1 MAIKQKIYK
10 TTFKLRRGQSTE
22 WSSIN
27 PLLADGEPGF
37 ELDTFK
43 LKIGNGS
50 DKWNALPYVAS
61 PNGSIVTDESVI
73 FVVSSDL
80 PENGLENKLYV
91 VTDTKEIKIWVAG
104 EYFLL
109 NPESSVDLS
118 NYVTN
123 EQLNEKLNNYVTAD
137 TYNNFV
143 EAVDIKYGTLED
155 NYNTLNETLNN
166 VKNDLQENYVTNET
180 YQILEGNVNNII
192 NDVETINNSITE
204 VNNTISS
211 LPDTYATKEVET
223 KLQHVETRLQGVEE
237 TYVKNDDITN
247 IVKNEITEQMGSIDY
262 GEIDENTEVDGN
274 GEVVL

>member
-1 MAIKQKIYK
+1 MAIKQKVYK

-22 WSSIN
+22 WSNVN

-50 DKWNALPYVAS
+50 DKWNDLPYVAS
-61 PNGSIVTDESVI
+61 PNGEVVVDESVI
-73 FVVSSDL
+73 FTVSSEL
-80 PENGLENKLYV
+80 PENGTENKLYI
-91 VTDTKEIKIWVAG
+91 VTDTKEIKIWIAN

-123 EQLNEKLNNYVTAD
+123 EQLDKKLNAYVTNA

-143 EAVDIKYGTLED
+143 EAVDIKYGTLEE
-155 NYNTLNETLNN
+155 NYNIL
-166 VKNDLQENYVTNET
+166 NET
-180 YQILEGNVNNII
+180 YQTLEGNVNNLTD
-192 NDVETINNSITE
+192 DVETINSDITE
-204 VNNTISS
+204 INDTINS
-211 LPDTYATKEVET
+211 LPN
-223 KLQHVETRLQGVEE
+223 
-237 TYVKNDDITN
+237 TYVKSDDITN

-262 GEIDENTEVDGN
+262 GEIDENTEVDEG

>member
-1 MAIKQKIYK
+1 MAIKQKVYK

-22 WSSIN
+22 WSNVN

-50 DKWNALPYVAS
+50 DKWNDLPYVAS
-61 PNGSIVTDESVI
+61 PNGEVVVDESVI
-73 FVVSSDL
+73 FTVSSEL
-80 PENGLENKLYV
+80 PENGTENKLYI
-91 VTDTKEIKIWVAG
+91 VTDTKEIKIWIAN

-123 EQLNEKLNNYVTAD
+123 EQLGEKLDNYVTED
-137 TYNNFV
+137 IYNNFV

-155 NYNTLNETLNN
+155 NYNILNETLNN

-180 YQILEGNVNNII
+180 YQTLEGNVNNLIS
-192 NDVETINNSITE
+192 DVETINNNITE
-204 VNNTISS
+204 VNNTLSS
-211 LPDTYATKEVET
+211 LPDTYAAKE
-223 KLQHVETRLQGVEE
+223 VETRLQAVEE
-237 TYVKNDDITN
+237 TYVKSDDITN

-262 GEIDENTEVDGN
+262 GEIDENTEVDEN